1 MASWN
6 RGWNIYSLEQE
17 RRIKRKKKGNKV
29 IAKENGDNREKE
41 KKQERKEWISIKYGD
56 V

>member
-17 RRIKRKKKGNKV
+17 RRIKRKRILEKGDK
-29 IAKENGDNREKE
+29 
-41 KKQERKEWISIKYGD
+41 
-56 V
+56 